1 MPYSI
6 LCTSVKCLVAPKQ
19 RFIDRKKAKFFG
31 SLVFFILLLSACAM
45 PAGDGK
51 NVKRKVYLESSL
63 DQEQA
68 LDPVPAP
75 APAKQVINNKDA
87 HFVLSSDAFANVR
100 SSIGGA
106 QLNELGDKI
115 PIALTETAINKTE
128 NLINQQANEMAN
140 SVGYGKT
147 QISLRQLATKTPDFS
162 IRTIQPLTDLTDQST
177 QLTFTQAQI
186 SSGENHGERR
196 ATINLGIGQRYLLED
211 GQSIAGINLFTDY
224 EAESKHSRA
233 SLGLEYRRANFS
245 ANVNQYYPLSNKVV
259 IGDYTEEPLAGYD
272 IRLTGQVPYLPWAKI
287 KGTQYYWDAITGDNI
302 KGTSLGIEANIN
314 AATTFEIGTENSNTA
329 SRSGYAQLRIQ
340 YPYNTAPTQFI
351 IANSA
356 FEDSNRLSLTDLT
369 YVERSNKIRIEK
381 LLNSV
386 GLTLGAYNATTVGA
400 TCTLFNASHVAIPN
414 GSGVTGSDG
423 MVNLSNVVIPT
434 GFIYSKCTG
443 GYYDDE
449 ATGISTPA
457 PHLHAGMIY
466 SGTGNVILVPSPLSE
481 IAYQLAGTNLA
492 STIAAKNAEVATAF
506 GLNSVDIIST
516 IPTDINTTKAENDD
530 AGKFAT
536 VLAAIS
542 QMGKNSDDAN
552 PTVTIN
558 ALVADMQGTDGS
570 AIGTIEGRSTET
582 EATGTEVVDIT
593 KAIRNFE
600 TNSGANKDVGTG
612 TGAAN
617 IDLSTGEGSV
627 IGDLAIAFIDAY
639 DGTNTAPTVLQYA
652 DAGVTGVTVNNLA
665 AVNAAVANQ
674 PAGTTALIQALA
686 DTGIT
691 TANANV
697 AGSVAITG
705 TATQHQTLTAIVSDD
720 DGVTAG
726 TITYQWQRTT
736 NSVTTNIGT
745 NGTSA
750 AYVLVQ
756 ADVGSTITVVAQ
768 YTDGDGVVGAT
779 ATSSATNPVTNANV
793 AGSVA
798 ISGTATQGQTLE
810 ATVSDDDGVT
820 GTITYQW
827 QRTTNS
833 VTTNIGTNGTS
844 AAYVLVQADVGSTIT
859 VFAQYTD
866 GDGVAGATATS
877 SATNP
882 VTNANVAGSVAITG
896 TATQH
901 QTLTAIVSDDDGVT
915 AGTITY
921 QWQRTTNSVTTNIGT
936 NGTSAA
942 YVLVQ
947 ADVGST
953 ITVFAQYTDGD
964 GVAGATATSSATDAV
979 EAVVMIV
986 DGVTYSTVQI
996 GGQIWT
1002 ASNVSIAPTLNN
1014 VENTDYWTT
1023 YGGSQGTSGD
1033 NDGYY
1038 YTWNAA
1044 MTVCTNGWR
1053 LPSDSDFGALFVA
1066 DLIERTAFNAKLA
1079 GQRNHNAGAG
1089 ESQGFYYRGEY
1100 AFWWSS
1106 TINSTT
1112 SNPLQVAS
1120 YHYLKDW
1127 DNTHS
1132 YNDGFNMSGNSV
1144 RCLKDI

>member
-1 MPYSI
+1 MPYSL
-6 LCTSVKCLVAPKQ
+6 LCTSVKCLAAPKQ
-19 RFIDRKKAKFFG
+19 RFFGLKKTKFFG
-31 SLVFFILLLSACAM
+31 SLVCFALLISACAM

-68 LDPVPAP
+68 LDPVLAP

-386 GLTLGAYNATTVGA
+386 GLTLGTYNAVTVGA

-423 MVNLSNVVIPT
+423 MVNLSDVVVPT

-466 SGTGNVILVPSPLSE
+466 SGTGNVTLVPSPLSE
-481 IAYQLAGTNLA
+481 IAYHLADTNGGNT
-492 STIAAKNAEVATAF
+492 STIAAVIGVKNTLVAKAF
-506 GLNSVDIIST
+506 GMSGVDLIST
-516 IPTDINTTKAENDD
+516 IPTNINTTKAANDD
-530 AGKFAT
+530 AGKFGT

-542 QMGKNSDDAN
+542 QMGKNSGDAN
-552 PTVTIN
+552 PEVTIN
-558 ALVADMQGTDGS
+558 ALIADIQGTDGS
-570 AIGTIEGRSTET
+570 AIGTVEGRL
-582 EATGTEVVDIT
+582 TGTQVVDIT
-593 KAIRNFE
+593 KAIRNFA
-600 TNSGANKDVGTG
+600 TNSGANNSAGTG

-617 IDLSTGEGSV
+617 LDLSTGEDSI

-674 PAGTTALIQALA
+674 TAGTTALIQALA
-686 DTGIT
+686 DTGVSFTPVPMI
-691 TANANV
+691 
-697 AGSVAITG
+697 AG
-705 TATQHQTLTAIVSDD
+705 
-720 DGVTAG
+720 
-726 TITYQWQRTT
+726 
-736 NSVTTNIGT
+736 
-745 NGTSA
+745 
-750 AYVLVQ
+750 
-756 ADVGSTITVVAQ
+756 
-768 YTDGDGVVGAT
+768 
-779 ATSSATNPVTNANV
+779 
-793 AGSVA
+793 
-798 ISGTATQGQTLE
+798 GQ
-810 ATVSDDDGVT
+810 
-820 GTITYQW
+820 
-827 QRTTNS
+827 
-833 VTTNIGTNGTS
+833 
-844 AAYVLVQADVGSTIT
+844 
-859 VFAQYTD
+859 
-866 GDGVAGATATS
+866 
-877 SATNP
+877 
-882 VTNANVAGSVAITG
+882 
-896 TATQH
+896 
-901 QTLTAIVSDDDGVT
+901 
-915 AGTITY
+915 
-921 QWQRTTNSVTTNIGT
+921 
-936 NGTSAA
+936 
-942 YVLVQ
+942 
-947 ADVGST
+947 
-953 ITVFAQYTDGD
+953 
-964 GVAGATATSSATDAV
+964 
-979 EAVVMIV
+979 
-986 DGVTYSTVQI
+986 TYSTVRI
-996 GGQIWT
+996 GDQIWT
-1002 ASNVSIAPTLNN
+1002 A
-1014 VENTDYWTT
+1014 ENMRHDAVAGNTYTYNDSAADVVT
-1023 YGGSQGTSGD
+1023 YGKLYD
-1033 NDGYY
+1033 
-1038 YTWNAA
+1038 WAAA
-1044 MTVCTNGWR
+1044 MEGSTTESEQGICAAGWHV
-1053 LPSDSDFGALFVA
+1053 PSDSDFATLEEAVVA
-1066 DLIERTAFNAKLA
+1066 DDSSVNWLLVDGWRGTDEGTQLKVDGSSGFEAKLA
-1079 GQRNHNAGAG
+1079 G
-1089 ESQGFYYRGEY
+1089 YYEGGYYSRRLATY
-1100 AFWWSS
+1100 LWSS
-1106 TINSTT
+1106 TTVGPSGSYAVSRYLSTL
-1112 SNPLQVAS
+1112 S
-1120 YHYLKDW
+1120 
-1127 DNTHS
+1127 DNHIRNGMVFREG
-1132 YNDGFNMSGNSV
+1132 NDKANGYSV
-1144 RCLKDI
+1144 RCLKD